1 MSSSVAGFGQVTYSP
16 TENCTSPAGARYT
29 KDEKART
36 GATVQC
42 AYTSACNTTGDIVTP
57 NIAKRQYEKAT
68 WKVGVD
74 YNVNA
79 ATMLFGTVSTGY
91 KAGGFNDGC
100 EAGTATGCT
109 LPASTLYY
117 QPETLTAYEIG
128 AKTACSTTSC
138 A

>member
-1 MSSSVAGFGQVTYSP
+1 VTYSP
-16 TENCTSPAGARYT
+16 TEKLHITAGARYT

-74 YNVNA
+74 YNLNA

-109 LPASTLYY
+109 CPPARCTIS
-117 QPETLTAYEIG
+117 P
-128 AKTACSTTSC
+128 KR
-138 A
+138 